1 MPSTPHQI
9 SSNYSLGTCL
19 LTSWSHSVVCVQ
31 CTWMLKLELIFI
43 HLSIYDVLLTFD
55 EEVDRIWKRRVST
68 ASILF
73 LLNRYCNILIPV
85 GAIVSNFGPQTRVV
99 CVLPNFL
106 NYELMAPSEVGTLW
120 FEWLSVYHVIRIMIA
135 PKAVRPTTHS
145 GIQRTFSM
153 PLSHLVSS

>member
-1 MPSTPHQI
+1 
-9 SSNYSLGTCL
+9 
-19 LTSWSHSVVCVQ
+19 
-31 CTWMLKLELIFI
+31 MLKLELIFI

-85 GAIVSNFGPQTRVV
+85 GVIVSNFGPQTRVV

-106 NYELMAPSEVGTLW
+106 NYELMAPSEVGTL
-120 FEWLSVYHVIRIMIA
+120 
-135 PKAVRPTTHS
+135 
-145 GIQRTFSM
+145 
-153 PLSHLVSS
+153 